1 MMFRMVHGSTMQN
14 IIGKIHHSMTTR
26 LKPELE
32 TFAKIKVVG
41 VGGSGGNAV
50 ARMVNEKMRGVDF
63 VAINTDAQDLHYAQA
78 QTKIHIGRNITR
90 GLGAGMNPD
99 IGRQAAEESR
109 EEIQDALK
117 GADLVFITCGLGGGT
132 GTGASPV
139 VADIARSLGALT
151 IAVITKPFTFEGV
164 QRMRIAEE
172 GFANLKDNVDAI
184 VVIPNDRIFAVI
196 GEDTSFF
203 NSFEMVDNI
212 LKQAVQ
218 GISDL
223 ITLPGIINVD
233 FNDVKAIMQNAGS
246 ALMGIGIA
254 SGDDRAIKAAKAAI
268 NSPLLE
274 VSIEGAKGLLFNVSG
289 GSDLGMMEINNAAK
303 VITDSVDPDARI
315 IFGAVN
321 DTRLKKG
328 EVKITVIA
336 TGFGGE
342 TNPYPV
348 IRKEVVRPAA
358 ALESIVK
365 RAEDREIPVKMTP
378 SAPVVN
384 PAPIERKVEQKS
396 RAFSPEVT
404 KISDDGWDIPAFI
417 RRKNKP

>member
-1 MMFRMVHGSTMQN
+1 
-14 IIGKIHHSMTTR
+14 MTTR

-50 ARMVNEKMRGVDF
+50 SRMVSEKIRGVDF
-63 VAINTDAQDLHYAQA
+63 VAVNTDAQDLHYAQA
-78 QTKIHIGRNITR
+78 GTKIHIGRNITR

-117 GADLVFITCGLGGGT
+117 GADLIFITCGLGGGT

-139 VADIARSLGALT
+139 VADIARSIGALT

-172 GFANLKDNVDAI
+172 GFASLKDNVDAI

-254 SGDDRAIKAAKAAI
+254 SGDDRAVKAAKAAI

-274 VSIEGAKGLLFNVSG
+274 VSIEGAKGLLFNISG
-289 GSDLGMMEINNAAK
+289 GSDLGMMEINHAAK

-342 TNPYPV
+342 VNPYPV
-348 IRKEVVRPAA
+348 IRKEAPKVVSEP
-358 ALESIVK
+358 IVK
-365 RAEDREIPVKMTP
+365 KAEEPAVSIKPA
-378 SAPVVN
+378 SAPVSVS
-384 PAPIERKVEQKS
+384 ASVERKIEPKTKT
-396 RAFSPEVT
+396 FSPEVT

-417 RRKNKP
+417 RRRNKP

>member
-1 MMFRMVHGSTMQN
+1 
-14 IIGKIHHSMTTR
+14 
-26 LKPELE
+26 
-32 TFAKIKVVG
+32 
-41 VGGSGGNAV
+41 
-50 ARMVNEKMRGVDF
+50 
-63 VAINTDAQDLHYAQA
+63 
-78 QTKIHIGRNITR
+78 
-90 GLGAGMNPD
+90 
-99 IGRQAAEESR
+99 
-109 EEIQDALK
+109 
-117 GADLVFITCGLGGGT
+117 
-132 GTGASPV
+132 
-139 VADIARSLGALT
+139 
-151 IAVITKPFTFEGV
+151 
-164 QRMRIAEE
+164 MRIAEE

-336 TGFGGE
+336 TGFGGD
-342 TNPYPV
+342 
-348 IRKEVVRPAA
+348 
-358 ALESIVK
+358 S
-365 RAEDREIPVKMTP
+365 
-378 SAPVVN
+378 
-384 PAPIERKVEQKS
+384 
-396 RAFSPEVT
+396 
-404 KISDDGWDIPAFI
+404 
-417 RRKNKP
+417 

>member
-1 MMFRMVHGSTMQN
+1 
-14 IIGKIHHSMTTR
+14 MTTR

-50 ARMVNEKMRGVDF
+50 SRMVSEKIRGVDF

-99 IGRQAAEESR
+99 VGRQAAEESR

-117 GADLVFITCGLGGGT
+117 GADLIFITCGLGGGT

-139 VADIARSLGALT
+139 VADIARSIGALT
-151 IAVITKPFTFEGV
+151 IAVITRPFTFEGV

-254 SGDDRAIKAAKAAI
+254 SGDERAVKAAKAAI

-274 VSIEGAKGLLFNVSG
+274 VSIEGAKGLLFNISG

-348 IRKEVVRPAA
+348 IRKEVSKIVPEPVVKKVEEREVLVKPAQA
-358 ALESIVK
+358 
-365 RAEDREIPVKMTP
+365 PMP
-378 SAPVVN
+378 STAPV
-384 PAPIERKVEQKS
+384 ERKIEPKS

-417 RRKNKP
+417 RRRNKP

>member
-1 MMFRMVHGSTMQN
+1 
-14 IIGKIHHSMTTR
+14 MTTR

-50 ARMVNEKMRGVDF
+50 SRMVNEKIRGVDF
-63 VAINTDAQDLHYAQA
+63 IAVNTDAQDLHYAQA
-78 QTKIHIGRNITR
+78 QTKIHVGRNITR

-109 EEIQDALK
+109 EEIQEALK

-139 VADIARSLGALT
+139 VADIARSIGALT
-151 IAVITKPFTFEGV
+151 IAVVTKPFTFEGV

-212 LKQAVQ
+212 LRQAVQ

-223 ITLPGIINVD
+223 ITMPGIINVD

-254 SGDDRAIKAAKAAI
+254 SGDDRAVKAAKAAI

-289 GSDLGMMEINNAAK
+289 GSDLGMMEINHAAK
-303 VITDSVDPDARI
+303 VITDAVDSDARI

-321 DTRLKKG
+321 DPRLKKG
-328 EVKITVIA
+328 EIKITVIA

-342 TNPYPV
+342 TRYPM
-348 IRKEVVRPAA
+348 IRKEEPKAIAVPDVIA
-358 ALESIVK
+358 K
-365 RAEDREIPVKMTP
+365 RAEERETAVKT
-378 SAPVVN
+378 APVSSVTPTPAVS
-384 PAPIERKVEQKS
+384 PAPIERKADPRNK
-396 RAFSPEVT
+396 AFSPEVT
-404 KISDDGWDIPAFI
+404 KVSDDGWDIPAFI
-417 RRKNKP
+417 RRRNKP